1 MTTLCCSRLR
11 GKYNDQDRRGSY
23 GHMRKIC
30 WRGVHSSQV
39 HGPRNEENGSVH
51 QEKMLIPSDGKP
63 DYECLEVPLGME
75 SFVRQGT

>member
-1 MTTLCCSRLR
+1 MITSCCCGFK
-11 GKYNDQDRRGSY
+11 GKNNDQDHRGSY

-30 WRGVHSSQV
+30 WRGVHSSQA

-51 QEKMLIPSDGKP
+51 QEKVSIPSDGKP
-63 DYECLEVPLGME
+63 DYESLEVPLGME